1 METWTDARRLPSA
14 VVVVRHPLLDSHPLL
29 PSLAADLRA
38 RPGRLESDE
47 GNPARAAV
55 AIVLRARPQAT
66 GQSPEASP
74 TIHDSRFTI
83 HEVHDSRFTIHELP
97 ALDVLLIQRA
107 DREGD
112 PWSGQV
118 ALPGGRRQSED
129 ATLQDT
135 AIRETLEET
144 GIDLGAHGIVLGTL
158 DELRPRTPVLPPI
171 IVTPF
176 VAVAPADLPIQ
187 ISDEL
192 ADAFWTPWST
202 FADPGHIDESTVTV
216 RGSSWKVASYQVGQR
231 VVWGMTERM
240 LRQLAER
247 LASIRA

>member
-1 METWTDARRLPSA
+1 MSNA
-14 VVVVRHPLLDSHPLL
+14 LLESHPLFPL
-29 PSLAADLRA
+29 LAADLRA
-38 RPGRLESDE
+38 RPGLLESDD
-47 GNPARAAV
+47 GDPARAAV
-55 AIVLRARPQAT
+55 AIVLRAT
-66 GQSPEASP
+66 GVEQPEVPSHESRVTSHEES

-83 HEVHDSRFTIHELP
+83 HQPSGLE
-97 ALDVLLIQRA
+97 VLLILRA
-107 DREGD
+107 VREGD

-118 ALPGGRRQSED
+118 ALPGGRRDPED

-144 GIDLGAHGIVLGTL
+144 GIDLAANGLVLGTL

-176 VAVAPADLPIQ
+176 VAILPPDLPFQ

-192 ADAFWTPWST
+192 ADAFWAPWTT
-202 FADPGHIDESTVTV
+202 FADPAHIDESTVNV
-216 RGSSWKVASYQVGQR
+216 RGAEWKVSSYLVGER

-240 LRQLAER
+240 LRTLAER
-247 LASIRA
+247 MSTLRAG

>member
-1 METWTDARRLPSA
+1 MTGLPCWHWLLERELAAPGSQ
-14 VVVVRHPLLDSHPLL
+14 RPPMPHPLLESHPLL
-29 PSLAADLRA
+29 PPLAADLRA

-55 AIVLRARPQAT
+55 AIILRAAPA
-66 GQSPEASP
+66 PDE
-74 TIHDSRFTI
+74 SRVTN
-83 HEVHDSRFTIHELP
+83 S
-97 ALDVLLIQRA
+97 DVSGLEILLILRA
-107 DREGD
+107 TRDGD

-118 ALPGGRRQSED
+118 ALPGGRRDPDD

-144 GIDLGAHGIVLGTL
+144 GLDLGTQGLVLGAL

-176 VAVAPADLPIQ
+176 VAIAPVVAPLTL
-187 ISDEL
+187 SDEL
-192 ADAFWTPWST
+192 ADAFWVPWST
-202 FADPGHIDESTVTV
+202 FADPARVDESTVQV
-216 RGSSWKVASYQVGQR
+216 RGASWRVSSYSVGER

-247 LASIRA
+247 MLTLRAT